1 MTEGCGRVIERS
13 RLRDSAA
20 LAQNM
25 DQFSAHLDRGWD
37 LVQKGDTRGAET
49 SARQALDLDPQS
61 PEAYN
66 LLGYVAAL
74 DGDAYEAVEHYCQAV
89 ALDETYLEAMLN
101 AAEVYI
107 HPLAQYDDAIRMC
120 DQALNLAE
128 SDEEIIDTLLLM
140 FDALL
145 GKTDFAA
152 ARSVVMRMPT
162 GPYDNPNHTFLVGRA
177 YYEIGEAARAAPL
190 IEEAATKDPL
200 QGEAWYYLGLIRDER
215 GDPHGATEAFLHARE
230 VDLQE
235 PPLPWSSPRE
245 IFRGAVAKALAAL
258 DSAFKRFVEEA
269 EVFVTEV
276 PGIELVA
283 DGVDPRALI
292 LIDGFPTPD
301 SPGPPCSRIF
311 VYQRN
316 VERVAGAPDRLEPIL
331 QEAFEREITATF
343 LENPSDP
350 PDASMMN

>member
-1 MTEGCGRVIERS
+1 MNAAG
-13 RLRDSAA
+13 RLRWRFE
-20 LAQNM
+20 QTM

-37 LVQKGDTRGAET
+37 LVQKGDTRGAEA
-49 SARQALDLDPQS
+49 SARQALELDPQS

-74 DGDAYEAVEHYCQAV
+74 DGEAYEAVEHYCQAV

-107 HPLAQYDDAIRMC
+107 HPLAQYDDAIGMC
-120 DQALNLAE
+120 EQALSLTE

-140 FDALL
+140 FDAML
-145 GKTDFAA
+145 GKADVAS
-152 ARSVVMRMPT
+152 ARSVVLRIPT

-177 YYEIGEAARAAPL
+177 FYEIGEVARAAPL
-190 IEEAATKDPL
+190 IEEAASKDPM

-215 GDPHGATEAFLHARE
+215 GDPRGATEAFLRARE
-230 VDLQE
+230 VDLRE

-245 IFRGAVAKALAAL
+245 LFQQAVVKSLLALPPTL
-258 DSAFKRFVEEA
+258 RTFVDQA
-269 EVFVTEV
+269 EVFLSEV

-283 DGVDPRALI
+283 DGVDPRAL
-292 LIDGFPTPD
+292 LLLDALATPEF
-301 SPGPPCSRIF
+301 PGPPCGRIF

-316 VERVAGAPDRLEPIL
+316 VERVAGSPDRLEATIV
-331 QEAFEREITATF
+331 EALEREIEATF
-343 LENPSDP
+343 LESTSEP
-350 PDASMMN
+350 PPAAMMN

>member
-1 MTEGCGRVIERS
+1 VDAPLNAVDRS
-13 RLRDSAA
+13 TQQRSDKS
-20 LAQNM
+20 M

-37 LVQKGDTRGAET
+37 LVQKGDTRGAEA

-101 AAEVYI
+101 AAESYI
-107 HPLAQYDDAIRMC
+107 HPLAQFDDAIQMC
-120 DQALNLAE
+120 EQALNLTE
-128 SDEEIIDTLLLM
+128 SDEEVIDTLLLM

-145 GKTDFAA
+145 GKSDFAA
-152 ARSVVMRMPT
+152 ARSVVMRIPT

-177 YYEIGEAARAAPL
+177 FYEIGEVARAAPL
-190 IEEAATKDPL
+190 IEDAAKKDPM

-230 VDLQE
+230 VDLRE

-245 IFRGAVAKALAAL
+245 IFQKAVQGAIDAL
-258 DSAFKRFVEEA
+258 DPAFKQFIDEA
-269 EVFVTEV
+269 EVFLTEV

-283 DGVDPRALI
+283 DGVDPRAL
-292 LIDGFPTPD
+292 LLLDGLASPEF
-301 SPGPPCSRIF
+301 PGPPCGRMF

-316 VERVAGAPDRLEPIL
+316 VERVSGSPDRLEPIL
-331 QEAFEREITATF
+331 QEALEREIAATF
-343 LENPSDP
+343 LETPSEP
-350 PDASMMN
+350 PDGSMMN

>member
-1 MTEGCGRVIERS
+1 
-13 RLRDSAA
+13 
-20 LAQNM
+20 M

-49 SARQALDLDPQS
+49 SARQALELDPQS

-74 DGDAYEAVEHYCQAV
+74 DGDAYEAVEHYRQAV
-89 ALDETYLEAMLN
+89 ALDETYMEAMLN

-107 HPLAQYDDAIRMC
+107 HPLGQFEDAVQMC
-120 DQALNLAE
+120 EQALTLTE

-145 GKTDFAA
+145 GTEDFAG
-152 ARSVVMRMPT
+152 ARTVAMRIPS

-177 YYEIGEAARAAPL
+177 FYEIGEVARAAPL
-190 IEEAATKDPL
+190 IEEAATKDPT

-215 GDPHGATEAFLHARE
+215 GDAHGATDAFLRTRE
-230 VDLQE
+230 ADLRE
-235 PPLPWSSPRE
+235 SATPWSSPRE
-245 IFRGAVAKALAAL
+245 IFLKAVTAAL
-258 DSAFKRFVEEA
+258 DALDPAFSQFIDDA
-269 EVFVTEV
+269 DVFVSEV

-283 DGVDPRALI
+283 DGVDPRAL
-292 LIDGFPTPD
+292 LLLDGLATPEMP
-301 SPGPPCSRIF
+301 SPPCSRIF

-316 VERVAGAPDRLEPIL
+316 VERVAGSPDRTEAIV
-331 QEAFEREITATF
+331 QEALEREIAATF
-343 LENPSDP
+343 LEPSEP